1 MRGLITIALL
11 LLLLLPETART
22 SEVTELPGLLRQAL
36 SVPITMPDGQTEDLD
51 GLVTRPDRPGRFPL
65 VLITNGLP
73 RDGAEIPLLRP
84 QMYSSPAI
92 MFAQHGYAAVVVLR
106 SGYGR
111 SGGTFRENSGACDN
125 RHYRLAA
132 QHGATDVLAALAHL
146 RGEAWVDPDRI
157 VLVGH
162 SMGGFVVLAASA
174 SNPSGVVGAISFAGA
189 AGSIRPDAV
198 CQPER
203 LIEAD
208 TMFGRTTRVP
218 GLWIFARNDHFFGPA
233 LARQMFDAYV
243 SNGAPAS
250 LFLAPDHGR
259 DGHTLILAPGDAPG
273 EAPGEATWWPTVAAF
288 LDRLHLPTRPI
299 VTLPPLPSL
308 AEPAPL
314 DPPGHKAF
322 AVYAPS
328 RLYEKAFAIDPA
340 GHYGMAL
347 GQRTQQDA
355 ERAAMKDCQRM
366 QRVCTVYAV
375 GNEITPAPAPLQP

>member
-11 LLLLLPETART
+11 LLLAPQTAHT
-22 SEVTELPGLLRQAL
+22 SEVTQLPGLLRQAV

-73 RDGAEIPLLRP
+73 RDGAEIKLLRP

-92 MFAQHGYAAVVVLR
+92 IFAQHGYAAVVVLR
-106 SGYGR
+106 SFYGR
-111 SGGTFRENSGACDN
+111 SGGTFREDSGPCDD

-132 QHGATDVLAALAHL
+132 QQGAADVVAAVAHL

-162 SMGGFVVLAASA
+162 SMGGLAVLAASA
-174 SNPSGVVGAISFAGA
+174 ANPSGVVAAISFAGA
-189 AGSIRPDAV
+189 AGSMRPDAV

-208 TMFGRTTRVP
+208 TMFGRTTNVP
-218 GLWIFARNDHFFGPA
+218 SLWIFARNDHFFGPA
-233 LARQMFDAYV
+233 LARQMFDAYA

-250 LFLAPDHGR
+250 LVLAPDYGR
-259 DGHTLILAPGDAPG
+259 DGHRLIVAPA
-273 EAPGEATWWPTVAAF
+273 EAAWWPAAAAF

-308 AEPAPL
+308 TEPAPL
-314 DPPGHKAF
+314 DEPGHRAF

-328 RLYEKAFAIDPA
+328 RLYEKAFAVDPA

-347 GQRTQQDA
+347 GQRSQLDA
-355 ERAAMKDCQRM
+355 EHAAMKDCQRM

-375 GNEITPAPAPLQP
+375 GNEMAPAPAPRRP

>member
-11 LLLLLPETART
+11 LLLLPQIART

-73 RDGAEIPLLRP
+73 RDRAEIPLLRP

-92 MFAQHGYAAVVVLR
+92 IFAQHGYAAVVVLR

-111 SGGTFRENSGACDN
+111 SGGTFRENSGRCDD
-125 RHYRLAA
+125 RHFQDAA
-132 QHGATDVLAALAHL
+132 QRGATDVLAAVARL

-157 VLVGH
+157 VLAGH
-162 SMGGFVVLAASA
+162 SMGGLAVLAASA
-174 SNPSGVVGAISFAGA
+174 ANPAGVVGAISFAGA
-189 AGSIRPDAV
+189 AGSIRPDTV

-208 TMFGRTTRVP
+208 TVFGRTTSVP
-218 GLWIFARNDHFFGPA
+218 SLWIFARNDHFFGPA
-233 LARQMFDAYV
+233 LARQMFDAYAA
-243 SNGAPAS
+243 NGAPAS
-250 LFLAPDHGR
+250 LFLAPDYGR
-259 DGHTLILAPGDAPG
+259 DGHTLIL
-273 EAPGEATWWPTVAAF
+273 APGEATWWPTVAAF

-299 VTLPPLPSL
+299 VALPPLPSL

-328 RLYEKAFAIDPA
+328 RLYEKAFAVDPA

-366 QRVCTVYAV
+366 LGVCTVYAV

>member
-11 LLLLLPETART
+11 ILLLPATARAN
-22 SEVTELPGLLRQAL
+22 EVTQLPGLLRQAL

-65 VLITNGLP
+65 ILITNGIP
-73 RDGAEIPLLRP
+73 RDGAEIKLLRP

-92 MFAQHGYAAVVVLR
+92 IFAQHGYAAVVVLR
-106 SGYGR
+106 SFYGR
-111 SGGTFRENSGACDN
+111 SGGTFRENSGACDD

-132 QHGATDVLAALAHL
+132 QHGATDILAAVARL
-146 RGEAWVDPDRI
+146 RGEAWVDPDQI

-162 SMGGFVVLAASA
+162 SMGGLAVLAASA
-174 SNPSGVVGAISFAGA
+174 SNPPGVVGAISFAGA
-189 AGSIRPDAV
+189 AGSMRPDTV

-208 TMFGRTTRVP
+208 TVFGRTARVP
-218 GLWIFARNDHFFGPA
+218 ALWIFARNDHFFGPA

-250 LFLAPDHGR
+250 LFLAPECGR
-259 DGHTLILAPGDAPG
+259 DGHTLILAPTETA
-273 EAPGEATWWPTVAAF
+273 WWPAAAAF
-288 LDRLHLPTRPI
+288 LDGLHLPTRPI
-299 VTLPPLPSL
+299 VTLPPLPAL
-308 AEPAPL
+308 ADPDPL
-314 DPPGHKAF
+314 DPPGHRAF

-328 RLYEKAFAIDPA
+328 RLYEKAFAVDPA

-355 ERAAMKDCQRM
+355 ERAAMQDCQRM

-375 GNEITPAPAPLQP
+375 GNVIATAPGLRQP